1 MRGKYS
7 AESLLKEII
16 KLEPLEFIG
25 ICKIVGV
32 DIYKTEVK
40 MEKQNV
46 ECADAIGHAHA
57 EIIPREFED
66 IWSDLCD
73 KVAGFNRVKRR
84 NLGTI
89 IYSATKK
96 EK

>member
-7 AESLLKEII
+7 AESLLRETI

-32 DIYKTEVK
+32 DIYETEVE
-40 MEKQNV
+40 MEKQDV
-46 ECADAIGHAHA
+46 ECADAIGKAHA
-57 EIIPREFED
+57 EITPRKFED

-73 KVAGFNRVKRR
+73 TIAGFNRVKRR